1 MIFLEGRQG
10 NCYTAQKRGVSCV
23 RGLKRRDLGLVIG
36 LMLFAFLLYRF
47 DAVIGLIQALITI
60 ISPFIIGAV
69 LALVINLPMG
79 FIERRLGTF
88 RENALL
94 FKLRRG
100 ISLTLSVLL
109 VLAVV
114 AMLMVFI
121 IPEVIVAVERLIEA
135 VPGMLRDLEEWLS
148 QSNMQI
154 RSSLGLAEADES
166 GVRDLFQRA
175 YQLLIGGLSSTS
187 GVVISAA
194 QFVLNLVIGL
204 VFAIYLLFS
213 KERIKGQLSRLLTAL
228 LPPGPSAFVQRLV
241 AMLVGSYSN
250 FIGGQLLQS
259 LISSALTIAVLALF
273 GFPYA
278 VLIGLITFVAG
289 FIPVFGPYISG
300 LLGLLLVFT
309 ADPSQAGWFLLAFLI
324 VQQLTGSLIYPRI
337 MSGAVAIPSIW
348 VLVAVTLGGGMFGI
362 AGMLLFIPLV
372 AVIYQLTA
380 EFVRRRERNRAKE
393 GQGIDTL

>member
-1 MIFLEGRQG
+1 M
-10 NCYTAQKRGVSCV
+10 

>member
-1 MIFLEGRQG
+1 
-10 NCYTAQKRGVSCV
+10 V

>member
-1 MIFLEGRQG
+1 
-10 NCYTAQKRGVSCV
+10 
-23 RGLKRRDLGLVIG
+23 
-36 LMLFAFLLYRF
+36 
-47 DAVIGLIQALITI
+47 
-60 ISPFIIGAV
+60 V

>member
-1 MIFLEGRQG
+1 MR
-10 NCYTAQKRGVSCV
+10 S
-23 RGLKRRDLGLVIG
+23 LKKRDLRLVMG

-47 DAVIGLIQALITI
+47 DAVIGLVQALITI
-60 ISPFIIGAV
+60 ITPFIIGAV
-69 LALVINLPMG
+69 LALVIDLPMR
-79 FIERRLGTF
+79 FFERRLFAF
-88 RENALL
+88 RKNEVLV
-94 FKLRRG
+94 KLRRG
-100 ISLTLSVLL
+100 ISLALSVIL

-121 IPEVIVAVERLIEA
+121 IPEVIVAVERLIMA
-135 VPGMLRDLEEWLS
+135 VPGLLGDLEEWLS
-148 QSNMQI
+148 LSNMQI
-154 RSSLGLAEADES
+154 RNSLGLAEADES

-175 YQLLIGGLSSTS
+175 YQFLIGGLSSSS

-194 QFVLNLVIGL
+194 QFLLNVGIGL

-213 KERIKGQLSRLLTAL
+213 KERIKTQLSRLLTAL
-228 LPPGPSAFVQRLV
+228 LPPKADAYVQRVLH
-241 AMLVGSYSN
+241 MLVQAYSN

-259 LISSALTIAVLALF
+259 LLSSALTMAVLMVF

-278 VLIGLITFVAG
+278 VLIGLITFVAS

-309 ADPSQAGWFLLAFLI
+309 ADPGQAGWFLLAFLI
-324 VQQLTGSLIYPRI
+324 VQQLVGSVIYPRI
-337 MSGAVAIPSIW
+337 MSGAIAIPSIW

-372 AVIYQLTA
+372 AVIYRLTA
-380 EFVRRRERNRAKE
+380 EFVRGRERRRAEE
-393 GQGIDTL
+393 GRYIDPL